1 MEKKVAFWIYLCK
14 NSHHQPETLM
24 KKENVVAIEKLS
36 SLRSRVNRSRKVN
49 DEEVEQTRKVAME
62 DHGKLRLADKVL
74 IAEYEGAG
82 LEAFITL
89 QMIESMILE
98 LVAE

>member
-1 MEKKVAFWIYLCK
+1 
-14 NSHHQPETLM
+14 M

-36 SLRSRVNRSRKVN
+36 SLRSRVARSRKVN
-49 DEEVEQTRKVAME
+49 DEEVIQTRKVAIPFTS
-62 DHGKLRLADKVL
+62 GKLKMADKIL
-74 IAEYEGAG
+74 IAEYEGAA
-82 LEAFITL
+82 LADFITL

>member
-1 MEKKVAFWIYLCK
+1 
-14 NSHHQPETLM
+14 M

-49 DEEVEQTRKVAME
+49 DEEVIQTRKVALE

-74 IAEYEGAG
+74 IAEYEGAA
-82 LEAFITL
+82 LADYITL

>member
-1 MEKKVAFWIYLCK
+1 
-14 NSHHQPETLM
+14 M

>member
-1 MEKKVAFWIYLCK
+1 
-14 NSHHQPETLM
+14 M

-49 DEEVEQTRKVAME
+49 HEEVEQTRKVAME

-98 LVAE
+98 LAAE

>member
-1 MEKKVAFWIYLCK
+1 
-14 NSHHQPETLM
+14 M

-36 SLRSRVNRSRKVN
+36 SLRSRVNRSRKEN
-49 DEEVEQTRKVAME
+49 DEEVQQTRKIAME
-62 DHGKLRLADKVL
+62 DHGKLRLADKVQ

>member
-1 MEKKVAFWIYLCK
+1 
-14 NSHHQPETLM
+14 M

-49 DEEVEQTRKVAME
+49 DDEVIQTRKMAME

>member
-1 MEKKVAFWIYLCK
+1 
-14 NSHHQPETLM
+14 M

-36 SLRSRVNRSRKVN
+36 SLRSRVKRSRKVN
-49 DEEVEQTRKVAME
+49 DDEVIQTRKMAME

-74 IAEYEGAG
+74 IAEYEGAA
-82 LEAFITL
+82 LADFITL
-89 QMIESMILE
+89 KMIETMILE

>member
-1 MEKKVAFWIYLCK
+1 
-14 NSHHQPETLM
+14 M

-74 IAEYEGAG
+74 IA
-82 LEAFITL
+82 
-89 QMIESMILE
+89 
-98 LVAE
+98 

>member
-1 MEKKVAFWIYLCK
+1 
-14 NSHHQPETLM
+14 M

-49 DEEVEQTRKVAME
+49 DEEVEQTRKIAME
-62 DHGKLRLADKVL
+62 DHGKLRLADKVQ

>member
-1 MEKKVAFWIYLCK
+1 
-14 NSHHQPETLM
+14 M

-36 SLRSRVNRSRKVN
+36 SLRSRVERSQKVN
-49 DEEVEQTRKVAME
+49 DEEVIQTRKMAME

>member
-1 MEKKVAFWIYLCK
+1 
-14 NSHHQPETLM
+14 M

-36 SLRSRVNRSRKVN
+36 SLRSRVERSQTVN
-49 DEEVEQTRKVAME
+49 EEEVIQTRKMAME

>member
-1 MEKKVAFWIYLCK
+1 
-14 NSHHQPETLM
+14 M

-36 SLRSRVNRSRKVN
+36 SLRSRVKRSRKVN
-49 DEEVEQTRKVAME
+49 DDEVMQTRKVALE

-89 QMIESMILE
+89 QMIEGMILE

>member
-1 MEKKVAFWIYLCK
+1 
-14 NSHHQPETLM
+14 M

-49 DEEVEQTRKVAME
+49 DEEVEQTRKIAME
-62 DHGKLRLADKVL
+62 DHGKLRLADKVQ

-82 LEAFITL
+82 LADYITL
-89 QMIESMILE
+89 QMFEKMILE